1 MKRSS
6 PEDSIIPEDSM
17 SDANLEPLAPIDITM
32 KLDSLE
38 NPVKPPIVI
47 YKHTNRWD
55 KLKKGLDPADQQIV
69 DRLRK
74 LKDEERN
81 ISVPTIDEIKQRLA
95 LLKDQDPQAGG
106 SNVINIHQVDTRTDQ
121 EKADDLIQEY
131 LAEMD
136 LPSTSDL
143 CKEIQMKMSSLQNDE
158 LVTKVSAM
166 EIETPPNMED
176 EDENE
181 DEDEDENDED
191 EDEDEDKDKDE
202 YESRNECLICSR
214 TTDELDL
221 YRCTGCKGDLYC
233 STCFESFHDDFEMEK
248 HKAIRFV
255 KQDEKDKLSSAK
267 MSLIQKLLTSDSQK
281 NSH

>member
-6 PEDSIIPEDSM
+6 PEDALNEASM
-17 SDANLEPLAPIDITM
+17 SDASLEPLAPIDITM

-38 NPVKPPIVI
+38 NPVRPPIVI
-47 YKHTNRWD
+47 YKHADHWD
-55 KLKKGLDPADQQIV
+55 TLKMGLEPADQQIV

-74 LKDEERN
+74 LKDEERK
-81 ISVPTIDEIKQRLA
+81 ITVPTIDEIAQRLA
-95 LLKDQDPQAGG
+95 LLKDQDPQASG

-131 LAEMD
+131 MAEMK
-136 LPSTSDL
+136 LPSTSEL
-143 CKEIQMKMSSLQNDE
+143 YKEIHTTLKSLQYDE
-158 LVTKVSAM
+158 LVNRYSAM

-181 DEDEDENDED
+181 DEDEDE
-191 EDEDEDKDKDE
+191 DKDEDE
-202 YESRNECLICSR
+202 YESRNECLICSQ
-214 TTDELDL
+214 TADELDL

-233 STCFESFHDDFEMEK
+233 STCFESFHDNFEMGK

-267 MSLIQKLLTSDSQK
+267 MNLIRKLLTSDSQK
-281 NSH
+281 NTH